1 MSCLC
6 VSLRAELTF
15 RVRPAAGLFENS
27 YASFLR
33 TPQHVRSKRE
43 ERRILRRLESTY
55 CNLEELDN
63 DSPEVIQLRSE
74 RVERALWI
82 NDRLLALGDND
93 DEEADDES
101 DAEDEGEEDSD
112 EELGLSRRLGRSTI

>member
-1 MSCLC
+1 M
-6 VSLRAELTF
+6 V
-15 RVRPAAGLFENS
+15 
-27 YASFLR
+27 
-33 TPQHVRSKRE
+33 
-43 ERRILRRLESTY
+43 
-55 CNLEELDN
+55 
-63 DSPEVIQLRSE
+63 QLRSE

-101 DAEDEGEEDSD
+101 DAEEQEEEDSD

>member
-1 MSCLC
+1 MPNSELILLLV
-6 VSLRAELTF
+6 VS
-15 RVRPAAGLFENS
+15 AAGLFENA

-33 TPQHVRSKRE
+33 TPQHARSKRE
-43 ERRILRRLESTY
+43 ERRLLRRLETTY

-63 DSPEVIQLRSE
+63 ETPEVVQLRSE

-93 DEEADDES
+93 DDEADDES
-101 DAEDEGEEDSD
+101 DAEGDGADEDSD
-112 EELGLSRRLGRSTI
+112 EELGLSSRLGRSTI